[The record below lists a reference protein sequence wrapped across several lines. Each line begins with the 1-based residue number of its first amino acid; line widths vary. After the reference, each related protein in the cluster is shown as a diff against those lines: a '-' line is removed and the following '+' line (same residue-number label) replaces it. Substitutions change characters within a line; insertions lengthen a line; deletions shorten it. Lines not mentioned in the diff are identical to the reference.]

1 MVVVVVIRIVFF
13 MDGMLSVVLRTSFEG
28 GLRDLARIIIFN

>member
-13 MDGMLSVVLRTSFEG
+13 MDGMLSVVLRRLLKVDYAFG
-28 GLRDLARIIIFN
+28 QNYYF